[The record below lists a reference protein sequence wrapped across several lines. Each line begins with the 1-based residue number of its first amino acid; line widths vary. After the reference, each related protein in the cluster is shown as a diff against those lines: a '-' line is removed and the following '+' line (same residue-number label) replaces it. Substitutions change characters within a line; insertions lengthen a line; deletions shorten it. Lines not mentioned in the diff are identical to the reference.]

1 MRTTGLDSNMVV
13 EFMRTGNGETDP
25 LNRRWELTVTMRDDM
40 HREHVYSLL
49 GMDNILLPNVEVM
62 ALEIFRLLRKG
73 IRNEPAQEDED

>member
-1 MRTTGLDSNMVV
+1 MRTTGLDSSMVI
-13 EFMRTGNGETDP
+13 EFTRQGGAETDP

-40 HREHVYSLL
+40 HREHVYSLR

-73 IRNEPAQEDED
+73 IRNESALDDED

>member
-1 MRTTGLDSNMVV
+1 MRTTGLDSNMVI
-13 EFMRTGNGETDP
+13 EFTRTGSAATDP
-25 LNRRWELTVTMRDDM
+25 LNRHWELTVTMQDDM

-73 IRNEPAQEDED
+73 IRNESAQEDED